1 MRQVL
6 AIAVLAASALP
17 AHAQNDDAVTYRVH
31 EKDTLELIAAEF
43 YGDRNAASWIAA
55 ENKLAKGK
63 QVHSG
68 DRLKVPVTREIVTSK
83 GDTFETLAATYL
95 GDASRAPLLADANA
109 MSVDDSLATGTTLV
123 VPVHVVHIAPAS
135 ESLASIAQ
143 LYLGDP
149 KQAALLQKLNGLDKA
164 AVEKGDSVVVIGVA
178 LHVKASKIPPLDAE
192 AKSRRDEQHQVA
204 TTAADALPKAQA
216 AWLTG
221 DFAAVKGLLSPL
233 AGKLDYLDTR
243 TAIDVGL
250 LLGKAHVAFGETD
263 AAVAAFAGVV
273 SRKPGFTLGAYA
285 ESPKV
290 IAAWQKAGGHVE
302 GG

>member
-1 MRQVL
+1 VKRAI

-31 EKDTLELIAAEF
+31 EHDTLELIAAEI
-43 YGDRNAASWIAA
+43 YGDRTAASWIMA
-55 ENKLAKGK
+55 ENKLGKGK
-63 QVHSG
+63 QVHAG
-68 DRLKVPVTREIVTSK
+68 DRIKVPVTREIVTSK

-109 MSVDDSLATGTTLV
+109 MSVDDSLATGTMLI
-123 VPVHVVHIAPAS
+123 VPVHVVHVAPAS

-143 LYLGDP
+143 LYLGDA
-149 KQAALLQKLNGLDKA
+149 KQAALLQKLNGLDKTG
-164 AVEKGDSVVVIGVA
+164 VEKGDSVVVIGVGV
-178 LHVKASKIPPLDAE
+178 HVKPSKLPPLDAE

-204 TTAADALPKAQA
+204 QSAADALPKAKA

-221 DFAAVKGLLSPL
+221 DFAGVKTALTPL

-243 TAIDVGL
+243 TAIEIGL
-250 LLGKAHVAFGETD
+250 LLGKAHCAFGETD
-263 AAVAAFAGVV
+263 AAVAAFTSVV
-273 SRKPGFTLGAYA
+273 SRKPGYTLGAYA